1 MVTVVSY
8 EKRHA
13 EDGREFFTLSIQG
26 GVEIV
31 KSSNGNL
38 YMTARKTSIPST
50 FDEETCKMIIGQQL
64 PGAIEKVNCE
74 PYNYTN
80 NQTGE
85 ILLLTHRFE
94 YVAEKQDKTSAN
106 LMQGFM
112 PFSMND
118 SEAKAFSI
126 SE

>member
-8 EKRHA
+8 EKRNA

-31 KSSNGNL
+31 KSSSGNL

-64 PGAIEKVNCE
+64 SGSIEKVSCE

-85 ILLLTHRFE
+85 ILLFTHRFE

-106 LMQGFM
+106 VMQGFM

-118 SEAKAFSI
+118 SEAKAFAI